1 MLEKE
6 KRVKRVS
13 KSGVGTERENGVK
26 NATNGGGGGGGGE
39 GIQIAMIRILA
50 MRSNVERVDNLRQY
64 KH

>member
-6 KRVKRVS
+6 IRVKRVS

-26 NATNGGGGGGGGE
+26 NATNWGGGGGE